1 MDSSIEWS
9 PVRSIAAAA
18 ADNQQ
23 QLASQAAN
31 ELRMRSLQVH
41 HHSYLTGVLHT
52 AMVKSSHLC
61 VNLCTCIQTCSEV
74 QSAQDMIQ
82 GRGAGWTCRMITCT
96 LSLRRTPY
104 RMSLALSQKG
114 S

>member
-18 ADNQQ
+18 ADDQQ

-31 ELRMRSLQVH
+31 ELRMRSLQVRP
-41 HHSYLTGVLHT
+41 HSSLTAVVAHCNGQSFPPVYPF
-52 AMVKSSHLC
+52 VHLYPAL
-61 VNLCTCIQTCSEV
+61 NRGSERPRHD
-74 QSAQDMIQ
+74 S
-82 GRGAGWTCRMITCT
+82 GSNAGWACRIITCT
-96 LSLRRTPY
+96 LSLCCTP
-104 RMSLALSQKG
+104 RLMSSALSQNG